1 MNDERRHTGA
11 MKIHLLRYFVVLC
24 EELHFGRAAQRLAIT
39 QPPLSSAIKAL
50 EDELGVRLLERNS
63 KHVALT
69 PAGAAYLDHARLAL
83 ERLATARDAAQAVAA
98 GMRGRLELGMTG
110 SMVYREVPAIVDTF
124 SARRPDIEVH
134 LREMSSA
141 EQLEALRHGQL
152 HAGFLNARAFPAA
165 LASLPLADDT
175 LVCCLPESHPLAHEK
190 SIALK
195 RLADENFV
203 MFARDVAP
211 ANYDNVIAVFNRAG
225 IHPRTRHAA
234 RQWLTVVAMVAAG
247 LGVALVPASLAQAG
261 MRGAR
266 LVPVRGMVPLTVG
279 ALAWRKD
286 DAGLAVLASFIEVAR
301 EVLGKPQRAARLTR

>member
-1 MNDERRHTGA
+1 
-11 MKIHLLRYFVVLC
+11 MKLHLIRYFVVLA
-24 EELHFGRAAQRLAIT
+24 EELHYGRAAQRLAIT

-63 KHVALT
+63 KQVALT
-69 PAGAAYLDHARLAL
+69 PAGAAYLTQARLVL

-98 GMRGRLELGMTG
+98 GMRGRLELAITG
-110 SMVYREVPAIVDTF
+110 SMLYREVPRIVETF
-124 SARRPDIEVH
+124 GARRPDIEVN

-141 EQLEALRHGQL
+141 DQLEALRHGQL

-165 LASLPLADDT
+165 LACLPLADDR
-175 LVCCLPESHPLAHEK
+175 LVCCLPESHPLAHQK
-190 SIALK
+190 SVDLGH
-195 RLADENFV
+195 LAEENFV

-234 RQWLTVVAMVAAG
+234 RQWLTVIAMVAAG
-247 LGVALVPASLAQAG
+247 LGVALVPASLAAAG
-261 MRGAR
+261 IRGAR

-279 ALAWRKD
+279 ALAWRKQ
-286 DAGLAVLASFIEVAR
+286 DAGLAALDAFVAVAR
-301 EVLGKPQRAARLTR
+301 ELLAPQRAARLTR

>member
-1 MNDERRHTGA
+1 
-11 MKIHLLRYFVVLC
+11 MKIHLLRYFVVLA

-69 PAGAAYLDHARLAL
+69 PAGAAYLAHARLAL
-83 ERLATARDAAQAVAA
+83 ERLATAREAAQAVAA

-110 SMVYREVPAIVDTF
+110 SMVYREVPRIVDTF

-141 EQLEALRHGQL
+141 EQLEALHHGQM
-152 HAGFLNARAFPAA
+152 HAGFLNAKAFPAP
-165 LASLPLADDT
+165 LACLPLADDT
-175 LVCCLPESHPLAHEK
+175 LVCCLPDAHPLAHEK
-190 SIALK
+190 SIDLK
-195 RLADENFV
+195 RLANENFV

-225 IHPRTRHAA
+225 IHPRTRQAA
-234 RQWLTVVAMVAAG
+234 RQWLTVIAMVSAG
-247 LGVALVPASLAQAG
+247 LGVALVPASLTRAG
-261 MRGAR
+261 MRGAC
-266 LVPVRGMVPLTVG
+266 LVPIRGMLPLTVG
-279 ALAWRKD
+279 ALAWRKE

-301 EVLGKPQRAARLTR
+301 EVLGQPARAQRAVRLTR

>member
-1 MNDERRHTGA
+1 
-11 MKIHLLRYFVVLC
+11 MKLHLLRYFVVLA

-63 KHVALT
+63 KQVTLT
-69 PAGAAYLDHARLAL
+69 PAGAAYLAHARLVL

-110 SMVYREVPAIVDTF
+110 SMVYREVPRIVETF
-124 SARRPDIEVH
+124 GARRPDIEVN

-152 HAGFLNARAFPAA
+152 HAGFLNAKAFPAG
-165 LASLPLADDT
+165 LASLPLADDR
-175 LVCCLPESHPLAHEK
+175 LVCCLPEAHPLAGEK
-190 SIALK
+190 SIDLK

-234 RQWLTVVAMVAAG
+234 RQWLTVVAMVSAG

-266 LVPVRGMVPLTVG
+266 LVPVRGLVPLTVG
-279 ALAWRKD
+279 ALAWRKE
-286 DAGLAVLASFIEVAR
+286 DAGLAVLASFVEVAH
-301 EVLGKPQRAARLTR
+301 EVLGRLQRS